1 VFANPDGTMNDDR
14 YAYDT
19 ISFPALADV
28 AEAIYRHAL
37 AS

>member
-1 VFANPDGTMNDDR
+1 MNDDK

-28 AEAIYRHAL
+28 GEAFYRHAF
-37 AS
+37 AP